1 VFDDADLDAAVDG
14 AMASKYRNMGQTCV
28 CANRIYAQDGVYDAF
43 VEKLTAAV
51 AALEVGDGTEA
62 GVTQGPLIN
71 AAGAEKVRA
80 HLADALGKGGKV
92 IASGTG
98 LDGGN
103 FVRPVV
109 VAEANPE
116 MRLAQ
121 EETFGPL
128 APLFRFETE
137 AEAVRL
143 ANESHLGL
151 NAYVFSADLDHGR
164 RLAERWCAEC
174 HAVADKPTRFR
185 RSLPFAAIAAK
196 DGVTLETLTAFLL
209 LPHATMS
216 NAPLSRQDAADL
228 AAYIMAL
235 KK

>member
-1 VFDDADLDAAVDG
+1 
-14 AMASKYRNMGQTCV
+14 
-28 CANRIYAQDGVYDAF
+28 
-43 VEKLTAAV
+43 
-51 AALEVGDGTEA
+51 
-62 GVTQGPLIN
+62 
-71 AAGAEKVRA
+71 
-80 HLADALGKGGKV
+80 
-92 IASGTG
+92 
-98 LDGGN
+98 
-103 FVRPVV
+103 
-109 VAEANPE
+109 
-116 MRLAQ
+116 MRLA
-121 EETFGPL
+121 
-128 APLFRFETE
+128 
-137 AEAVRL
+137 
-143 ANESHLGL
+143 SLGL
-151 NAYVFSADLDHGR
+151 VIALAAAGSATAEDLDHGR